1 MSASTLPLMSVEP
14 PICSH
19 VLCIFGS
26 LGETKQGISETK
38 NVGVTMGAT
47 HGWTMMD
54 LGARSCIMI
63 MTIVISI
70 AVWMAR
76 YLEEFF
82 GTNGFCAS
90 SHCSF
95 GWCYVPVFRPAPFR
109 DIPLCRVR
117 VVNQKLCPGCRLSV
131 LRCRI

>member
-1 MSASTLPLMSVEP
+1 LARFSV
-14 PICSH
+14 
-19 VLCIFGS
+19 
-26 LGETKQGISETK
+26 TKQGISETE

-82 GTNGFCAS
+82 GTNGF
-90 SHCSF
+90 
-95 GWCYVPVFRPAPFR
+95 VPVPIAALVCAMSLFSGRHHSEIYHCAVCG
-109 DIPLCRVR
+109 L
-117 VVNQKLCPGCRLSV
+117 
-131 LRCRI
+131 

>member
-26 LGETKQGISETK
+26 LGETKCGGHNGCNPWK
-38 NVGVTMGAT
+38 P

-82 GTNGFCAS
+82 GTNGFLPVPIAALVCAMS
-90 SHCSF
+90 LFSGRHHSEIYHCA
-95 GWCYVPVFRPAPFR
+95 V
-109 DIPLCRVR
+109 
-117 VVNQKLCPGCRLSV
+117 CRL
-131 LRCRI
+131 